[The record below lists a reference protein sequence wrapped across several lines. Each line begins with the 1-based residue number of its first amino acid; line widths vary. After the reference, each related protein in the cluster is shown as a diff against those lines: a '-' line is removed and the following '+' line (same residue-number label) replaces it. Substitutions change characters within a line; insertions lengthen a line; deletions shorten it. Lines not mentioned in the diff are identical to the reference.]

1 MLCSELDW
9 KFFSCQKRESIIRAQ
24 VSFFFKMSFMSL
36 QSSERMRNL
45 MGSTVELAFSTPE
58 AAAAWGET
66 QMLLGLGNP
75 DLRWTLKTLQC

>member
-1 MLCSELDW
+1 
-9 KFFSCQKRESIIRAQ
+9 
-24 VSFFFKMSFMSL
+24 MSFMSL